1 MQPFTGNFSMHI
13 PAGTASGTYHPLD
26 GKGAIVATSATVGEP
41 PVDNFSTS
49 STTALITSIHVPAT
63 GAAPSLALYHENGQR
78 AMLCSLASGEPGKG
92 FWEFPGGGLRLT
104 GEWYV
109 QLVDAAGADDWTIL
123 FQVE

>member
-1 MQPFTGNFSMHI
+1 MHI

-26 GKGAIVATSATVGEP
+26 GKGAIVATSATPGDPTVE
-41 PVDNFSTS
+41 NFSTAR
-49 STTALITSIHVPAT
+49 TTTLITSIHVPAT
-63 GAAPSLALYHENGQR
+63 SAAPSLALYHADGQR
-78 AMLCSLASGEPGKG
+78 AMLCSLDSSEPGKG
-92 FWEFPGGGLRLT
+92 FWEFPGGGLLLT